1 MNESCIRF
9 TDEQYEQLRR
19 NYRKWWNG
27 ELDRPIVPIITTGHE
42 SARKP
47 SLNPTLQFPTAWDFS
62 ISPEQFVDAHDWN
75 FSTMR
80 WHGDGFPMFP
90 TISKTSLWVCSTA
103 SFVLP
108 FAFVVCMA
116 KNYCTRLWALV
127 RCSGSMFLCRYS
139 YIFCPIRY
147 FYHWLSAGEKPRPAL
162 PKDGLQSVLFGCSG
176 FA

>member
-90 TISKTSLWVCSTA
+90 TTAFGPGVLAAFDKLTSKDKKKKKV
-103 SFVLP
+103 
-108 FAFVVCMA
+108 
-116 KNYCTRLWALV
+116 K
-127 RCSGSMFLCRYS
+127 
-139 YIFCPIRY
+139 
-147 FYHWLSAGEKPRPAL
+147 
-162 PKDGLQSVLFGCSG
+162 
-176 FA
+176 